1 MKKEDNERKRMQLK
15 KLEWRRMQTEF
26 SRKNKLREGR
36 RAEPTAKSP
45 LMYLVYLLINQDFL
59 LFQAKFE
66 V

>member
-1 MKKEDNERKRMQLK
+1 MKEEECSLK

-26 SRKNKLREGR
+26 SRRNKLREGR

-59 LFQAKFE
+59 VFQAKIE